1 MEIKLSKREQKRQE
15 TLNKLLN
22 AMNEII
28 EKYDYDTLTI
38 RNICGVSS
46 GSFYN
51 LFENKEKFLTY
62 YLTHDFISYKENY
75 YKNNKEFDSLN
86 YIDKSIDI
94 FVTCAK
100 YNQMKGLKVTVVGD
114 AKQVRNGLSAI
125 YEGYMAGY
133 NA

>member
-1 MEIKLSKREQKRQE
+1 M
-15 TLNKLLN
+15 KLLRN
-22 AMNEII
+22 MI
-28 EKYDYDTLTI
+28 TI
-38 RNICGVSS
+38 LLQFVIYVV
-46 GSFYN
+46 FLVYLLVLYN

>member
-1 MEIKLSKREQKRQE
+1 M
-15 TLNKLLN
+15 KLLRN
-22 AMNEII
+22 MI
-28 EKYDYDTLTI
+28 TI
-38 RNICGVSS
+38 LLQFVIYVV
-46 GSFYN
+46 
-51 LFENKEKFLTY
+51 FLV
-62 YLTHDFISYKENY
+62 YL
-75 YKNNKEFDSLN
+75 LV
-86 YIDKSIDI
+86 DI